1 MLATHASPLV
11 CVIQQACAVRHAL
24 VAANS
29 TDNVFLLQVGLAY
42 GVHNWRN
49 FTLITGCFSVA
60 GLLLWPFVPESARW
74 LLSQGRQAEATA
86 VVQRIAALNGTR
98 APSVPLKVMQA
109 KVDPAAEAEE
119 EGMSADA
126 MVHKDAD
133 NVVPALPAA
142 ASRRGSGE
150 IEAAAVEC
158 AVVGGAGTATVP
170 GLPGTQQ
177 PGARRIG
184 LLHVLRQPKLLVRTL
199 VLVFTWFSLYIVSYG
214 INLGAGAL
222 PGSL

>member
-1 MLATHASPLV
+1 MSFALSASFSDV
-11 CVIQQACAVRHAL
+11 CV
-24 VAANS
+24 
-29 TDNVFLLQVGLAY
+29 QVGLAY
-42 GVHNWRN
+42 GVHNWRT
-49 FTLITGCFSVA
+49 FTIITGCFSVA

-74 LLSQGRQAEATA
+74 LLSEGRQAEATA

-98 APSVPLKVMQA
+98 APPVPLKAMQA
-109 KVDPAAEAEE
+109 RADPAAEAEE
-119 EGMSADA
+119 EGMAADA
-126 MVHKDAD
+126 ALHKDAD
-133 NVVPALPAA
+133 TVVPALP
-142 ASRRGSGE
+142 SYTNRLGSGE

-177 PGARRIG
+177 AGAGKRIG
-184 LLHVLRQPKLLVRTL
+184 LLDVLRQPKLLVRTL

-214 INLGAGAL
+214 VNLGAGAL